1 MLPLPCY
8 VLYDCSPLCC
18 VVRFTAV
25 RPLLDVQDQLG
36 VELMVLVEDP
46 QTATIRRIVAEA
58 AAQLAAAAPMPA
70 TSVPHSHPFAVHIN
84 AHSGSSSP
92 AVTSGRVQLGKAALA
107 APAWISP
114 APFAVKMRLFCLPY
128 AGGVSEN
135 VFAR

>member
-1 MLPLPCY
+1 M
-8 VLYDCSPLCC
+8 
-18 VVRFTAV
+18 
-25 RPLLDVQDQLG
+25 QDQLG

-58 AAQLAAAAPMPA
+58 VAQLAAAAPVPA
-70 TSVPHSHPFAVHIN
+70 ASTPHSQPFAIHIN
-84 AHSGSSSP
+84 AHSGSSLP
-92 AVTSGRVQLGKAALA
+92 AVMSGRIPLGKAALA
-107 APAWISP
+107 ALAWISP